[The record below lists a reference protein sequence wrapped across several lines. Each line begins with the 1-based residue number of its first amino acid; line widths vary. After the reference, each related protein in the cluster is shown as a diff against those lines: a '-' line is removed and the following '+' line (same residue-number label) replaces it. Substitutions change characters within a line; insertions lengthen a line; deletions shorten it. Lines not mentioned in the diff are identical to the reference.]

1 VHPDKTVLP
10 TSLCCRTIFLSAVAE
25 LCSQWQVVK
34 HHKSGE
40 RECMRSKLCGL
51 SVRLHGQKMR
61 AWLHIV
67 VSGKQRPMSNGV
79 PFNRKTL

>member
-1 VHPDKTVLP
+1 
-10 TSLCCRTIFLSAVAE
+10 
-25 LCSQWQVVK
+25 
-34 HHKSGE
+34 
-40 RECMRSKLCGL
+40 MRSKLCGL

-61 AWLHIV
+61 AWLNIV